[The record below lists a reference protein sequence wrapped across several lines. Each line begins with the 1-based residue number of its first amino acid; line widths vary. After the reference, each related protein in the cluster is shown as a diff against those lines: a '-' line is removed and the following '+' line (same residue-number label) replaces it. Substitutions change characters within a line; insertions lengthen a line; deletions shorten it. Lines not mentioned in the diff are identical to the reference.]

1 VRGQNIKHS
10 VGSIRMKNTGFLIVT
25 FAAAVL
31 GACCTAPVAAADPK
45 NEIEALE
52 HKCAEA
58 TSVDQLMTCYAPGD
72 DLVVYDIGTPREFDG
87 QRAVRA
93 DFQNFFDTMKNP
105 KVEFVS
111 LHVVTDGKMALANS
125 VQHFT
130 GTDKSGKPMDMT
142 FRVTDVWE
150 KQGSQWRMIHTH
162 VSFPTDMA
170 SGKAD
175 MQSKPKM

>member
-1 VRGQNIKHS
+1 
-10 VGSIRMKNTGFLIVT
+10 M
-25 FAAAVL
+25 A
-31 GACCTAPVAAADPK
+31 
-45 NEIEALE
+45 
-52 HKCAEA
+52 
-58 TSVDQLMTCYAPGD
+58 CYAPGD

-87 QRAVRA
+87 QKAVRG
-93 DFQNFFDTMKNP
+93 DFQNFFDTVKNP

-130 GTDKSGKPMDMT
+130 GTDKSGKPADMT
-142 FRVTDVWE
+142 FRVTDVWQ
-150 KQGSQWRMIHTH
+150 KQEGQWKMIHTH

-175 MQSKPKM
+175 MQSKL

>member
-1 VRGQNIKHS
+1 M
-10 VGSIRMKNTGFLIVT
+10 MKNPRFLIVT
-25 FAAAVL
+25 LAAALL
-31 GACCTAPVAAADPK
+31 GACCTTPVAAADPK

-87 QRAVRA
+87 QKAVRA
-93 DFQNFFDTMKNP
+93 DFQNFFDTVKNP

-130 GTDKSGKPMDMT
+130 GTDKSGKPADMT
-142 FRVTDVWE
+142 FRVTDVWQ
-150 KQGSQWRMIHTH
+150 KQEGQWKMIHTH
-162 VSFPTDMA
+162 VSFPTNMA

-175 MQSKPKM
+175 MQSKL

>member
-1 VRGQNIKHS
+1 MRGQNIKHS